1 MTRITALMSSRNV
14 LADLNAANARL
25 RKTQEQLS
33 SGKLLNKP
41 SDDPSQVAR
50 AMTLRSD
57 LEAAQQF
64 QQNASEAKG
73 WSDVTDSALSS
84 VADVLLRVREL
95 TVQAANGTAGPES
108 HKAIAEELKQLI
120 DSVKTA
126 GNATYGGRYV
136 FAGTNTASRPFTM
149 GASDV
154 YGGDTETVVRQ
165 VGPGV
170 SVPVNINGRAA
181 IGDNSTGIL
190 ATMRTIL
197 AATAAGDHQALST
210 QLGALDTRLDEL
222 NAVRAQVGATSSRV
236 EIASARLAEYE
247 GTALQLLNDTE
258 SVDIAKAMIDF
269 STHQA
274 ALQAGLKA
282 GAEVVQAS
290 LLDFLR

>member
-1 MTRITALMSSRNV
+1 MTRITALMTSRNV
-14 LADLNAANARL
+14 LSDLNAATERL

-33 SGKLLNKP
+33 SGKILNKP

-50 AMTLRSD
+50 AIMLRSD
-57 LEAAQQF
+57 LEATQQF

-73 WSDVTDSALSS
+73 WSDVTDSALDS
-84 VADVLLRVREL
+84 VGDVLLRVREL

-108 HKAIAEELKQLI
+108 HRAIAEELEQLV
-120 DSVKTA
+120 DSVKSA

-136 FAGTNTASRPFTM
+136 FAGTSTATQPYAM

-154 YGGDTETVVRQ
+154 YGGDTEKIVRQ

-170 SVPVNINGRAA
+170 AVPVNIDGRAA
-181 IGDNSTGIL
+181 IGDGTSGIIG
-190 ATMRTIL
+190 TMRTIL
-197 AATAAGDHQALST
+197 AATVAGDYTALSG

-222 NAVRAQVGATSSRV
+222 NAVRSQVGATASRV
-236 EIASARLAEYE
+236 EIASSRLAEYE
-247 GTALQLLNDTE
+247 GTALRLLNDTE
-258 SVDIAKAMIDF
+258 SVDIGKAMMDF
-269 STHQA
+269 SIQQA

-282 GAEVVQAS
+282 GSEVVQAS

>member
-1 MTRITALMSSRNV
+1 MTRITALMTSRNV
-14 LADLNAANARL
+14 LSDLNAANARL

-33 SGKLLNKP
+33 SGKILNKP
-41 SDDPSQVAR
+41 SDDPSEVAR
-50 AMTLRSD
+50 AMMLRSD
-57 LEAAQQF
+57 LEGTQQF
-64 QQNASEAKG
+64 QQNASEAAG
-73 WSDVTDSALSS
+73 WTDVTDSALSS

-95 TVQAANGTAGPES
+95 TVQAASGTAGPES

-136 FAGTNTASRPFTM
+136 FAGTNTATRPYAM

-154 YGGDTETVVRQ
+154 YAGDDQTVIRQ

-170 SVPVNINGRAA
+170 PVTVNVSGRAA
-181 IGDNSTGIL
+181 IGDDDEGIL
-190 ATMRTIL
+190 GTMRTIL
-197 AATAAGDHQALST
+197 AATTAGNHSALSG

-222 NAVRAQVGATSSRV
+222 NAVRAQVGATSNRV
-236 EIASARLAEYE
+236 AIASARLAEYE

-274 ALQAGLKA
+274 ALQAALKA
-282 GAEVVQAS
+282 GSEVVQAS

>member
-1 MTRITALMSSRNV
+1 MTRITALMTSRNI
-14 LADLNAANARL
+14 LSDLNAANARL

-33 SGKLLNKP
+33 SGKILNKP

-50 AMTLRSD
+50 AVMLRSD
-57 LEAAQQF
+57 LEATQQF
-64 QQNASEAKG
+64 QQNASEASG
-73 WSDVTDSALSS
+73 WADVTDSALSS

-95 TVQAANGTAGPES
+95 TIQGANGAAGPES

-136 FAGTNTASRPFTM
+136 FAGTNTATRPYAM
-149 GASDV
+149 GASDL
-154 YGGDTETVVRQ
+154 YAGDTEKVVRQ

-170 SVPVNINGRAA
+170 AVEVNINGRAA
-181 IGDNSTGIL
+181 IGDDTSGIL

-197 AATAAGDHQALST
+197 GATVAGDHTALSG

-222 NAVRAQVGATSSRV
+222 NAVRAQVGATSNRV
-236 EIASARLAEYE
+236 AIASSRLAEYE

-269 STHQA
+269 NTQQA
-274 ALQAGLKA
+274 AMQAGLKA